1 MLPRTGSA
9 NHTPPPAPPGSAASE
24 GFTYS
29 SALGGLFAQGP
40 LDIDVLSEL
49 LGSLDSTT
57 APSTL
62 AHYSAFAG
70 DTAKDLL
77 ADAGDDADEE
87 VDIDMDSTDLPDYS
101 GITTES
107 VLFGLRSLD
116 DFERQAAIHTEGRPM
131 VDDGAD
137 DSEGATRVST
147 LDMDSGYDCLT
158 GLDLLPDLSDHT
170 PSGGSSSIGLGS
182 FNEAELSAALEQIYW
197 NSLEMPL
204 ATSSDVTTHDST
216 GLSEA
221 VSTMAAPTPTSTPVS
236 HIMPTHSGPANIQFS
251 SWAPTNAF
259 YDHGNIENAT
269 ETSEFA
275 DCSNELAG
283 GSDDDSDNEDDDDN
297 PLELEELS
305 LFSLFLSDM
314 AAFESFLGNLSL
326 NQLRQC
332 AATVNSVLVRRE
344 TTLTDTARLAQYS
357 ALRRQHETDGS
368 SIIPAESLSNGD
380 IHMGGGNDYE
390 QDDWTT
396 QPRDHSGAGLLD
408 HCAIS
413 AEPVREQ
420 SGSCLPSTTLALL
433 REWLPPSTADCV
445 ITALQGAN
453 LAVPLASNPQAS
465 SATTTGSTASVSTS
479 AAAAGATA
487 SGSRPRVSAPIS
499 SVDAQAGAVPS
510 EAINRRVS
518 NHYYS
523 ESAQT
528 NEPLLETGGDDVPWL
543 SFVYAQKGKP
553 KRHRIR
559 IDIERAPL
567 PAIPSSFQANN
578 CVYPRANCAK
588 AAYAGNRWAYET
600 ECNGIGWKLAF
611 LNQELLSGRRGL
623 LQTAVNNYRTI
634 VAGRKSR
641 RIARLEK
648 AERTQHASP
657 TCESRAATAGR
668 LPYATANTSS
678 GNKRSLPPPGPTTS
692 TAHGDLASQ
701 AVTIAPP
708 GDKRVK
714 LTHCP
719 SDNATSRGSA
729 AEVGQAILAQS
740 AASSNTVLSAAA
752 ISDSVPCGQPG
763 IRANEATAEP
773 KSPASTADAA
783 TMPSKDAV
791 SSAGASVAL
800 TAGTRVS
807 GPLQSGPS
815 VASQHA
821 KCLTINAY
829 VNSKFSRIR
838 INIDLGTVDSAAA
851 DARFKK
857 DHAVFPRALNASRSR
872 YGALQGRWEFE
883 LTCNELAWRLAWLN
897 KARLKGRKPLI
908 QKCLD
913 AYRIRFATPPWN
925 LLPCYRD
932 LMNESV
938 DPHFFDYWT
947 PRPGR
952 IRLAA
957 EPAAA
962 IQPLEEQV
970 SVASDHHDAIAP
982 PSYSTPPTD
991 RPESSAGSVLPLSS
1005 SPLSNRTPTKSLS
1018 IALRESTL
1026 REHRAAEQP
1035 CASGSIAA
1043 TDDGGESRLE
1053 LANPNY
1059 SEPHVAESAVAE
1071 PAKRSS
1077 SSSGSESAARM
1088 RIIRPKSGSGLM
1100 ATMAPAAPVVPV
1112 VPKPVNVTSPP
1123 AAAHIAQP
1131 TRPTAQPRPQPAP
1144 LAIAPALGTQA
1155 RPLDSQPPAVSRPT
1169 MSSNVVLVGST
1180 RLPSRPRPPLAHS
1193 QASAPKRPSV
1203 PSTSIGNR
1211 PPPQSS
1217 MPTLQSTSPNNR
1229 GVRPTTGLSTG
1240 QPAPLPAPNQHSRP
1254 SRRPPAPPL
1263 AAVSSRQAQANVVP
1277 GVKSPPPYGV
1287 SASAQ
1292 QRQPATA
1299 SARNMSPRPAPAAT
1313 SLPAARRRHTDAP
1326 SETPG
1331 SLAMPRLSRSNMP
1344 HSPVA
1349 SSRISVSVGDVAA
1362 GANRSTPSACIQPTA
1377 KAHAPDGK
1385 GSGAI
1390 PPVARGGG
1398 SEKSV
1403 KAQVAADMLTDVLRR
1418 LAKTD
1423 PSLAPLAGV
1432 LGKSHPDLK
1441 SKAWSGSRGSNVGVN
1456 GDEDDDEDDAPLDA
1470 KVAEL
1475 EKLIIDLQNN

>member
-24 GFTYS
+24 GFAYTHNPAS
-29 SALGGLFAQGP
+29 SALDGLFAQGP

-49 LGSLDSTT
+49 LGSLDPTT

-87 VDIDMDSTDLPDYS
+87 VDIELDLDSTDLPDYS

-131 VDDGAD
+131 VDDGAE
-137 DSEGATRVST
+137 DSEGPTRVSA
-147 LDMDSGYDCLT
+147 MEVGSGYDCLT
-158 GLDLLPDLSDHT
+158 GLDLLQDLSDHT
-170 PSGGSSSIGLGS
+170 PSGSSIGLGS

-197 NSLEMPL
+197 SSLEMPL
-204 ATSSDVTTHDST
+204 PTSSDVTTHDST

-236 HIMPTHSGPANIQFS
+236 HIMPPHSGSANIQFS
-251 SWAPTNAF
+251 SWTSTNAF
-259 YDHGNIENAT
+259 HGHGNSTNAT
-269 ETSEFA
+269 EISEFA
-275 DCSNELAG
+275 NGANGANEHADS
-283 GSDDDSDNEDDDDN
+283 SDVGDEDDDDDDDDEN

-332 AATVNSVLVRRE
+332 ATTVNSVLVRRE
-344 TTLTDTARLAQYS
+344 ATLSDTVRLAQPS
-357 ALRRQHETDGS
+357 ASRRQHEADSSS
-368 SIIPAESLSNGD
+368 SIPIASLANGD
-380 IHMGGGNDYE
+380 VHMSGDDDCE
-390 QDDWTT
+390 EIDWTT
-396 QPRDHSGAGLLD
+396 QLGGHLGVGLLE
-408 HCAIS
+408 HCPIA
-413 AEPVREQ
+413 AEPEREQ
-420 SGSCLPSTTLALL
+420 SGACLPSTTLALL

-445 ITALQGAN
+445 ITALQAAN
-453 LAVPLASNPQAS
+453 LAVPLASNSQS
-465 SATTTGSTASVSTS
+465 YSAATTGSSGSMSTS
-479 AAAAGATA
+479 VAAAAATA
-487 SGSRPRVSAPIS
+487 TSSSRPKVSMPIPS
-499 SVDAQAGAVPS
+499 ADARAGTVPS
-510 EAINRRVS
+510 ETISRRVS

-523 ESAQT
+523 ESTQT

-588 AAYAGNRWAYET
+588 SAYTGNRWAYET

-657 TCESRAATAGR
+657 ACEARTSTAGR
-668 LPYATANTSS
+668 LAYGTSNTSS
-678 GNKRSLPPPGPTTS
+678 SNKRSLPQPVPTTS
-692 TAHGDLASQ
+692 MAHGESSTQ
-701 AVTIAPP
+701 AETIAPP
-708 GDKRVK
+708 GDKRAK
-714 LTHCP
+714 LTHHP
-719 SDNATSRGSA
+719 SDNTTSRR
-729 AEVGQAILAQS
+729 S
-740 AASSNTVLSAAA
+740 AASAGQASLAQPVNTVLPTAA
-752 ISDSVPCGQPG
+752 IGDSGPSGQPV
-763 IRANEATAEP
+763 IRVNEGTTKP

-783 TMPSKDAV
+783 TLLREDAPL
-791 SSAGASVAL
+791 SAGASAPLVAC
-800 TAGTRVS
+800 ARVS
-807 GPLQSGPS
+807 GPSQSAPS

-851 DARFKK
+851 DARFKN
-857 DHAVFPRALNASRSR
+857 DHAVFPRALNTSRSR

-897 KARLKGRKPLI
+897 KGRLKGRKPLI

-913 AYRIRFATPPWN
+913 AYRIRFSTPPWN

-952 IRLAA
+952 LRLTAESVAA
-957 EPAAA
+957 T
-962 IQPLEEQV
+962 QPLEEQV
-970 SVASDHHDAIAP
+970 SVASDHHDSIAP
-982 PSYSTPPTD
+982 PSHSVLSTD
-991 RPESSAGSVLPLSS
+991 SLDNSATAVLPLDAGALGNHIPTNSS
-1005 SPLSNRTPTKSLS
+1005 S
-1018 IALRESTL
+1018 IALRETL
-1026 REHRAAEQP
+1026 TPKSKTAEQP
-1035 CASGSIAA
+1035 CASGSIATA
-1043 TDDGGESRLE
+1043 DDGIESRLG
-1053 LANPNY
+1053 LASPNF
-1059 SEPHVAESAVAE
+1059 SDPPVAGSAVAE
-1071 PAKRSS
+1071 PSKHSPS
-1077 SSSGSESAARM
+1077 GSGSESAARM

-1100 ATMAPAAPVVPV
+1100 ATIAPVTPVVPR
-1112 VPKPVNVTSPP
+1112 PVNVSSPPPAHIARPTRPIARPLAIVPASGSQTRLLDTQPP
-1123 AAAHIAQP
+1123 AA
-1131 TRPTAQPRPQPAP
+1131 
-1144 LAIAPALGTQA
+1144 
-1155 RPLDSQPPAVSRPT
+1155 SQPVI
-1169 MSSNVVLVGST
+1169 SSDVILAGST
-1180 RLPSRPRPPLAHS
+1180 HSRPRPPPAHL

-1203 PSTSIGNR
+1203 P
-1211 PPPQSS
+1211 
-1217 MPTLQSTSPNNR
+1217 
-1229 GVRPTTGLSTG
+1229 
-1240 QPAPLPAPNQHSRP
+1240 
-1254 SRRPPAPPL
+1254 
-1263 AAVSSRQAQANVVP
+1263 
-1277 GVKSPPPYGV
+1277 
-1287 SASAQ
+1287 
-1292 QRQPATA
+1292 ATNA
-1299 SARNMSPRPAPAAT
+1299 
-1313 SLPAARRRHTDAP
+1313 
-1326 SETPG
+1326 
-1331 SLAMPRLSRSNMP
+1331 
-1344 HSPVA
+1344 
-1349 SSRISVSVGDVAA
+1349 AA
-1362 GANRSTPSACIQPTA
+1362 GTNRSTPSARIQATA
-1377 KAHAPDGK
+1377 KAHVQNGN
-1385 GSGAI
+1385 GSVAI
-1390 PPVARGGG
+1390 PPVARSIG

-1441 SKAWSGSRGSNVGVN
+1441 SKAWPSRNESNVN
-1456 GDEDDDEDDAPLDA
+1456 GDDDDDDAPLDA

>member
-70 DTAKDLL
+70 DTAKD
-77 ADAGDDADEE
+77 
-87 VDIDMDSTDLPDYS
+87 
-101 GITTES
+101 
-107 VLFGLRSLD
+107 F
-116 DFERQAAIHTEGRPM
+116 
-131 VDDGAD
+131 
-137 DSEGATRVST
+137 
-147 LDMDSGYDCLT
+147 
-158 GLDLLPDLSDHT
+158 
-170 PSGGSSSIGLGS
+170 GGSSSIGLGS

-236 HIMPTHSGPANIQFS
+236 HIMPTHSGPANVQFS
-251 SWAPTNAF
+251 SWAPTNVF
-259 YDHGNIENAT
+259 YDHGNIANAA

-275 DCSNELAG
+275 DGSNELAG
-283 GSDDDSDNEDDDDN
+283 DSDDDSDNEDDDDN

-499 SVDAQAGAVPS
+499 SVDAQAGAVAS

-523 ESAQT
+523 ESTQT

-991 RPESSAGSVLPLSS
+991 RPESSAGS
-1005 SPLSNRTPTKSLS
+1005 SLS

-1131 TRPTAQPRPQPAP
+1131 TRPIAKPRPQPAP
-1144 LAIAPALGTQA
+1144 LAVAPALGTQA
-1155 RPLDSQPPAVSRPT
+1155 RLLDSQPPAVSRPT

-1180 RLPSRPRPPLAHS
+1180 RSPSRPRPPLAHS

-1211 PPPQSS
+1211 PPLQSS
-1217 MPTLQSTSPNNR
+1217 IPTLQSASPNNR

-1326 SETPG
+1326 SETPV
-1331 SLAMPRLSRSNMP
+1331 SLAIPRLSRSNMS

-1349 SSRISVSVGDVAA
+1349 SSRISVSVGDVTA
-1362 GANRSTPSACIQPTA
+1362 GANRSTPSACIQTTA
-1377 KAHAPDGK
+1377 KAHAPDDK
-1385 GSGAI
+1385 GSSGAI

-1441 SKAWSGSRGSNVGVN
+1441 SKAWSGPRGSNVGVN

>member
-24 GFTYS
+24 GFAYTHNPAS
-29 SALGGLFAQGP
+29 SALDGLFAQGP

-49 LGSLDSTT
+49 LGSLDPTT

-87 VDIDMDSTDLPDYS
+87 VEIELDLDSTDLPDYS

-131 VDDGAD
+131 VDDGAE
-137 DSEGATRVST
+137 DSEGPTRVSA
-147 LDMDSGYDCLT
+147 MEVGSGYDCLT
-158 GLDLLPDLSDHT
+158 GLDLLQDLSDHT
-170 PSGGSSSIGLGS
+170 PSGSSIGLGS

-197 NSLEMPL
+197 SSLEMPL
-204 ATSSDVTTHDST
+204 PTSSDVTTHDST

-236 HIMPTHSGPANIQFS
+236 HIMPPHSGSANIQFS
-251 SWAPTNAF
+251 SWTSTNAF
-259 YDHGNIENAT
+259 HGHGNSTNAT
-269 ETSEFA
+269 EISEFA
-275 DCSNELAG
+275 NGANGANEHADS
-283 GSDDDSDNEDDDDN
+283 SDVGDEDDDDDDDDEN

-332 AATVNSVLVRRE
+332 ATTVNSVLVRRE
-344 TTLTDTARLAQYS
+344 ATLSDTVRLAQPS
-357 ALRRQHETDGS
+357 ASRRQHEADSSS
-368 SIIPAESLSNGD
+368 SIPIASLANGD
-380 IHMGGGNDYE
+380 VHMSGDDDCE
-390 QDDWTT
+390 EIDWTT
-396 QPRDHSGAGLLD
+396 QLGGHLGVGLLE
-408 HCAIS
+408 HCPIA
-413 AEPVREQ
+413 AEPEREQ
-420 SGSCLPSTTLALL
+420 SGACLPSTTLALL

-445 ITALQGAN
+445 ITALQAAN
-453 LAVPLASNPQAS
+453 LAVPLASNSQS
-465 SATTTGSTASVSTS
+465 YSAATTGSSGSMSTS
-479 AAAAGATA
+479 VAAAATAT
-487 SGSRPRVSAPIS
+487 SSSRPKVSMPIPS
-499 SVDAQAGAVPS
+499 ADARAGTVPS
-510 EAINRRVS
+510 EAISRRVS

-523 ESAQT
+523 ESTQT

-588 AAYAGNRWAYET
+588 SAYTGNRWAYET

-657 TCESRAATAGR
+657 ACEARTSTAGR
-668 LPYATANTSS
+668 LAYGTSNTSS
-678 GNKRSLPPPGPTTS
+678 SNKRSLPQPVPTTS
-692 TAHGDLASQ
+692 MAHGESSTQ
-701 AVTIAPP
+701 AETIAPP
-708 GDKRVK
+708 GDKRAK
-714 LTHCP
+714 LTHHP
-719 SDNATSRGSA
+719 SDNTTSRR
-729 AEVGQAILAQS
+729 S
-740 AASSNTVLSAAA
+740 AASAGQASLAQPVNTVLPTAA
-752 ISDSVPCGQPG
+752 IGDSGPSGQPV
-763 IRANEATAEP
+763 IRVNEGTTKP

-783 TMPSKDAV
+783 TLLREDAPL
-791 SSAGASVAL
+791 SAGASAPLVAC
-800 TAGTRVS
+800 ARVS
-807 GPLQSGPS
+807 GPSQSAPS

-851 DARFKK
+851 DARFKN
-857 DHAVFPRALNASRSR
+857 DHAVFPRALNTSRSR

-897 KARLKGRKPLI
+897 KGRLKGRKPLI

-913 AYRIRFATPPWN
+913 AYRIRFSTPPWN

-952 IRLAA
+952 LRLTAESVAA
-957 EPAAA
+957 T
-962 IQPLEEQV
+962 QPLEEQV
-970 SVASDHHDAIAP
+970 SVASDHHDSIAP
-982 PSYSTPPTD
+982 PSHSVLSTD
-991 RPESSAGSVLPLSS
+991 SLDNSATAVLPLDAGALGNHIPTNSS
-1005 SPLSNRTPTKSLS
+1005 S
-1018 IALRESTL
+1018 IALRETL
-1026 REHRAAEQP
+1026 TPKSKTAEQP
-1035 CASGSIAA
+1035 CASGSIATA
-1043 TDDGGESRLE
+1043 DDGIESRLG
-1053 LANPNY
+1053 LASPNF
-1059 SEPHVAESAVAE
+1059 SDPPVAGSAVAE
-1071 PAKRSS
+1071 PSKHSPS
-1077 SSSGSESAARM
+1077 GSGSESAARM

-1100 ATMAPAAPVVPV
+1100 ATIAPVTPVVPR
-1112 VPKPVNVTSPP
+1112 PVNVSSPPPAHIARPTRPIARPLAIVPASGSQTRLLDTQPP
-1123 AAAHIAQP
+1123 AA
-1131 TRPTAQPRPQPAP
+1131 
-1144 LAIAPALGTQA
+1144 
-1155 RPLDSQPPAVSRPT
+1155 SRPVI
-1169 MSSNVVLVGST
+1169 SSDVILAGST
-1180 RLPSRPRPPLAHS
+1180 HSRPRPPPAHL

-1203 PSTSIGNR
+1203 PATSIGNR
-1211 PPPQSS
+1211 PPSQLPMLTSQ
-1217 MPTLQSTSPNNR
+1217 PTSPNNR
-1229 GVRPTTGLSTG
+1229 GARPTTGLSTG
-1240 QPAPLPAPNQHSRP
+1240 QPAPPPAPNQHSRP
-1254 SRRPPAPPL
+1254 SRRLPAPLVSAVASQP
-1263 AAVSSRQAQANVVP
+1263 APANAVSGA
-1277 GVKSPPPYGV
+1277 KSPLPSRVG
-1287 SASAQ
+1287 ANLQ
-1292 QRQPATA
+1292 RHQRQPATA
-1299 SARNMSPRPAPAAT
+1299 FSGNLLPRPSTAAT
-1313 SLPAARRRHTDAP
+1313 SPPAVRRRHTDAP

-1331 SLAMPRLSRSNMP
+1331 SLAMSHSSRSNMS
-1344 HSPVA
+1344 HSSVA
-1349 SSRISVSVGDVAA
+1349 ASHIPAAVGDAAA
-1362 GANRSTPSACIQPTA
+1362 GTNRSTPSARIQATA
-1377 KAHAPDGK
+1377 KAHVQNGN
-1385 GSGAI
+1385 GSVAI
-1390 PPVARGGG
+1390 PPVARSIG

-1441 SKAWSGSRGSNVGVN
+1441 SKAWPSRSESNVN
-1456 GDEDDDEDDAPLDA
+1456 GDDDDDDAPLDA